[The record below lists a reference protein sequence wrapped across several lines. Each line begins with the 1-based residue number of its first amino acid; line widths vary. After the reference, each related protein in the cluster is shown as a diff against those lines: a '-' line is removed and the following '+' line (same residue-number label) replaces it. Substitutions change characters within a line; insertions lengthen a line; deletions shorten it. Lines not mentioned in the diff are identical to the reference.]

1 MVVAVVVRLH
11 NPPRNDVGFVCET
24 GRFPHIHQ
32 TKRWLFSVL
41 LPATVSTALLLG
53 HQHRHHSN
61 NNIITIPS
69 RELENN
75 KSKSYTQRERVG
87 DKRNTSKIPFFW

>member
-1 MVVAVVVRLH
+1 MMLDLFVRLGGSLTFTK
-11 NPPRNDVGFVCET
+11 RNVGFSRSFCL
-24 GRFPHIHQ
+24 RPFPLHYYLDINIVI
-32 TKRWLFSVL
+32 T
-41 LPATVSTALLLG
+41 ATTTF
-53 HQHRHHSN
+53 
-61 NNIITIPS
+61 IITIPS